1 MVGTQSIFMEW
12 RRGEGQE
19 GDFNLGNGEGQIEE
33 GQGQGLWVLV
43 RSHFRG
49 DHQRALLRKRQN

>member
-19 GDFNLGNGEGQIEE
+19 GDFNLGNGEGQVE
-33 GQGQGLWVLV
+33 
-43 RSHFRG
+43 
-49 DHQRALLRKRQN
+49 